1 MIEKSVKVTNKG
13 MISIPAM
20 IRKKYNIKDGD
31 YVLIKED
38 QDGTIRLIPIE
49 SIEILRKNSLSV
61 EESREIFAE
70 SRKEDRELEK

>member
-20 IRKKYNIKDGD
+20 IRKKYKIKDGD

-38 QDGTIRLIPIE
+38 EDGIIRLIPIE
-49 SIEILRKNSLSV
+49 SI
-61 EESREIFAE
+61 
-70 SRKEDRELEK
+70 

>member
-1 MIEKSVKVTNKG
+1 MLEKSVKVTNKG

-31 YVLIKED
+31 YVLVKED
-38 QDGTIRLIPIE
+38 QDGVIKLIPIK
-49 SIEILRKNSLSV
+49 SIELLRKKSLSI
-61 EESREIFAE
+61 EESREIFTK

>member
-20 IRKKYNIKDGD
+20 IRKKYKIKDGD

-38 QDGTIRLIPIE
+38 QDGIIRLIPIE
-49 SIEILRKNSLSV
+49 SIETLRKNSLSV

>member
-20 IRKKYNIKDGD
+20 IRKKYKIKDGD

-38 QDGTIRLIPIE
+38 QDGIIRLIPIK